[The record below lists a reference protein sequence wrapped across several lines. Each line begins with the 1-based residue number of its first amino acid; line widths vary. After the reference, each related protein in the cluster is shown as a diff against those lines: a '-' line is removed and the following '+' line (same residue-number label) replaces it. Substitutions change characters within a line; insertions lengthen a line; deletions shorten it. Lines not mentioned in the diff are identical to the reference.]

1 MKAGTFAIELA
12 EYRVAEER
20 DVGVAKVQDAVA
32 ALGTKACKI
41 CETEIDIE
49 RRRAAPFATRCI
61 DCQTKFERLRRR
73 A

>member
-12 EYRVAEER
+12 EYRAAQER
-20 DVGVAKVQDAVA
+20 DRGVEKVQDAVA
-32 ALGTKACKI
+32 ALGTRDCVTCDA
-41 CETEIDIE
+41 EIDVE

-61 DCQTKFERLRRR
+61 DCQTKFERSRRR